1 MKNGEL
7 FKIACDINEEIS
19 KDVNSDSNRDFYKKS
34 KVFTE
39 YFFEKAILILK
50 RYGMEPYGFAEYEK
64 NKHYFQREKLSID
77 LVVWESKYNKFDR
90 SKAASK
96 EENVE
101 FAGYIWKYLVLIEHE
116 NDGEDWLHEL
126 QKLCMTSAPYK
137 LIITYGRRKE
147 KKDNIPATKA
157 GKGVQL
163 LEYANK
169 IVEFSGN
176 STFEEFVIMFGEE
189 SRNLDKL
196 QDNESIY
203 DIYCYSKEKS
213 IFEKFDY

>member
-1 MKNGEL
+1 MTKIDL
-7 FKIACDINEEIS
+7 TKIACDINEEIS
-19 KDVNSDSNRDFYKKS
+19 KDVKSVSSKDFYKKS

-39 YFFEKAILILK
+39 HFFEKAVSILESN
-50 RYGMEPYGFAEYEK
+50 GMESYGFKEYRK

-90 SKAASK
+90 SKAASE

-101 FAGYIWKYLVLIEHE
+101 YAGYIWKYLVLIEHE

-147 KKDNIPATKA
+147 KKEKIPATKT

-176 STFEEFVIMFGEE
+176 NTFQEFVIMFGEE
-189 SRNLDKL
+189 SSNLDKL
-196 QDNESIY
+196 QDNEGIY
-203 DIYCYSKEKS
+203 DIYRYSKEKS
-213 IFEKFDY
+213 IFEKFEY